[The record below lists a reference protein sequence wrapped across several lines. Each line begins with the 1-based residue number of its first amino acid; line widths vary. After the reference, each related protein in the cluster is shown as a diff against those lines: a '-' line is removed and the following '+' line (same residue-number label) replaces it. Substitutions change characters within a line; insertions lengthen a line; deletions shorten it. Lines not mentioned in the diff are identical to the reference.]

1 MTRVV
6 LDAMGSDAAPAPELA
21 GALEAAK
28 DGIEVVLVGD
38 PARLDGHGLPVIPAA
53 EVVTMEDHPV
63 QSMRD
68 KPRSSMRL
76 AFDRVKAGEA
86 DAVVT
91 AGNSGA
97 ALVLGVRVLGRLDG
111 VDRPAIVTVLPTP
124 HGPLTLCDAG
134 ASVDVKPAMLA
145 QFALLGAAYDAVA
158 HDRAAP
164 RIGLL
169 SNGAE
174 PGKGTELTRATHA
187 ILGALGGE
195 TLRYHGYVE
204 GSDLFRGVV
213 DVVACDG
220 FTGNVVLKTCEGLG
234 EALLALVGPEL
245 GAARHAALRQQAHYA
260 ETGGALLAGV
270 AGEVVIAHGRSDG
283 RAIANAVR
291 RAARFAAAGMHRRL
305 KAAVACAKT
314 APPA

>member
-1 MTRVV
+1 MRVV

-21 GALEAAK
+21 GALEAAR

-53 EVVTMEDHPV
+53 EVVTMDDHPV

-68 KPRSSMRL
+68 KPGSSMRL
-76 AFDRVKAGEA
+76 AFDRLKAGDA
-86 DAVVT
+86 DALVT

-158 HDRAAP
+158 HERAAP

-187 ILGALGGE
+187 ILSALAV
-195 TLRYHGYVE
+195 RYHGYIE

-234 EALLALVGPEL
+234 EALLAMIGPEL
-245 GAARHAALRQQAHYA
+245 GPARHEALRQQAHYA

-291 RAARFAAAGMHRRL
+291 RAASFAAAGMHRRL

-314 APPA
+314 TPG